1 MQQPKL
7 DEWYTPTSVAV
18 RCVQELT
25 ARLTV
30 SLSEFDSILEPSAGE
45 GAFVRALEIVAGQPL
60 DNLSWIDI
68 NSRDAKTRQDYLTFE
83 PASVAKRLVV
93 GNPPFGKRGR
103 LATRFFNHAAKHAH
117 VIAFILPL
125 CCVSPKQQNLLDSR
139 FHCLYSARLGN
150 VSFEGQLRHKVFQC
164 VWQIWCRHDMTQALF
179 GLSTGHV
186 LRPVAKELIETCDFK
201 FVSDRQSKNA
211 HAAIRKTGNHAGSV
225 LMPTAKCRVLW
236 IQVKEGRSVDDVIER
251 LKKANI
257 AQSGTVIGNVS
268 RHDVCV
274 AYNELL

>member
-7 DEWYTPTSVAV
+7 DEWYTPASVAL
-18 RCVQELT
+18 RCVQELI

-45 GAFVRALEIVAGQPL
+45 GAFVRALETAAGQPL
-60 DNLSWIDI
+60 ENLSWIDI
-68 NSRDAKTRQDYLTFE
+68 NSQYVKTRQDYLTFE

-103 LATRFFNHAAKHAH
+103 LAMRFFNHAAKHAH

-125 CCVSPKQQNLLDSR
+125 CCASPRQQNLLDLH

-150 VSFEGQLRHKVFQC
+150 VSFEGRLRHKVFQC
-164 VWQIWCRHDMTQALF
+164 VWQIWCRQDMVQALF

-186 LRPVAKELIETCDFK
+186 LRPVAKELVETCDFK
-201 FVSDRQSKNA
+201 FVSDRQSKSA
-211 HAAIRKTGNHAGSV
+211 QVAIRKTGKHAGSV
-225 LMPTAKCRVLW
+225 LMPTANCKVLW
-236 IQVKEGRSVDDVIER
+236 IQVKEGRNVDDVIGR
-251 LKKANI
+251 LKRASI
-257 AQSGTVIGNVS
+257 AQSGTLIGNVS